1 MASIYEVSD
10 YASGSTYQKND
21 IVKSGCYFWYALQ
34 AVPTSQTPST
44 TSAYWGGMLTAPTSS
59 HATATNVTSPHFIW
73 TPAYNMSVSHEPR
86 VRSIK
91 FGDGYEQRI
100 QDGINADLIKISLT
114 FDGRDMKESTAILHF
129 LESRSAKDFFF
140 FTPPSPYNTRRK
152 FICRT
157 FSSSIVSQGVLNI
170 SASFDQV
177 P

>member
-1 MASIYEVSD
+1 MASIYEVSG
-10 YASGSTYQKND
+10 YSSGSTYQKND
-21 IVKSGCYFWYALQ
+21 IVKSGGFFWYALQ
-34 AVPTSQTPST
+34 SVPESQTPST

-73 TPAYNMSVSHEPR
+73 TPAYNMSVNHEPR

-100 QDGINADLIKISLT
+100 QDGINTDLIKISLT

>member
-1 MASIYEVSD
+1 
-10 YASGSTYQKND
+10 
-21 IVKSGCYFWYALQ
+21 
-34 AVPTSQTPST
+34 
-44 TSAYWGGMLTAPTSS
+44 MLTAPTSS

-91 FGDGYEQRI
+91 FGDWYEQRI
-100 QDGINADLIKISLT
+100 QDVINADLIKISLT

>member
-10 YASGSTYQKND
+10 YASGSTYQVND
-21 IVKSGCYFWYALQ
+21 IVKSGGYFWYALQ
-34 AVPTSQTPST
+34 AVPVSQTPST
-44 TSAYWGGMLTAPTSS
+44 TSAYWGGMLTAPTST
-59 HATATNVTSPHFIW
+59 HATASNVTSPHFIW
-73 TPAYNMSVSHEPR
+73 TPAYNMSVNHEPR

-114 FDGRDMKESTAILHF
+114 FDGRDIKESMAILHF

-157 FSSSIVSQGVLNI
+157 FSSSIISQGVLNI

>member
-1 MASIYEVSD
+1 
-10 YASGSTYQKND
+10 
-21 IVKSGCYFWYALQ
+21 
-34 AVPTSQTPST
+34 
-44 TSAYWGGMLTAPTSS
+44 
-59 HATATNVTSPHFIW
+59 
-73 TPAYNMSVSHEPR
+73 MSVSHEPR

>member
-21 IVKSGCYFWYALQ
+21 IVKSGGYFWYALQ